1 MFSMSS
7 LMRFGLSGLPSPEG
21 PAFIFE
27 VDIARVLLAAIPMDG
42 ANALLR
48 LARLSTEAVII
59 VAGSFIALITTGA
72 VCGVNPTKKHIR
84 NAPIIGN
91 GFSQKLSSDSTTAEC
106 LGLPELSKGC

>member
-1 MFSMSS
+1 MSS

-21 PAFIFE
+21 PAFIVE

-59 VAGSFIALITTGA
+59 VAGSFIAMITLN
-72 VCGVNPTKKHIR
+72 VCWMYPTKKHI
-84 NAPIIGN
+84 
-91 GFSQKLSSDSTTAEC
+91 
-106 LGLPELSKGC
+106 